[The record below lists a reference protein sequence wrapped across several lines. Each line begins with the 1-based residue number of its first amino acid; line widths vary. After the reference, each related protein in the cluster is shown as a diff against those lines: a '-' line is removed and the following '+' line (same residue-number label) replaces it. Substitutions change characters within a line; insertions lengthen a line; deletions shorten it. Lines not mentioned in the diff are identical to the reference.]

1 MSLMRKLWDDE
12 RFVNDNTLSVNVNRL
27 RQQLRGNR
35 ITTCYCNEKRPRI
48 YGGNKRVIFYFL
60 REHMA
65 WLGFYV
71 LVLVISNLILYLDTG
86 FSQVSFLYFN
96 VVQIVLLVLF
106 CLTRFWKKCQQV
118 KMLNENT
125 TVR

>member
-1 MSLMRKLWDDE
+1 MIL
-12 RFVNDNTLSVNVNRL
+12 
-27 RQQLRGNR
+27 
-35 ITTCYCNEKRPRI
+35 
-48 YGGNKRVIFYFL
+48 FL

-106 CLTRFWKKCQQV
+106 CLTRFWKQCQQV
-118 KMLNENT
+118 KMLNEAT
-125 TVR
+125 TVGEWQKGNLSALQLLFMKNFLEELKLNNE